1 MTFLISQPKGVPA
14 ARLGQ
19 IAQHTRSGGHR
30 HLHAGRDPGSGNGRC
45 RCVLTN
51 PTCPPHAQE
60 CHPRAGR

>member
-1 MTFLISQPKGVPA
+1 MTFLSSQPKGVPA

-19 IAQHTRSGGHR
+19 SRSTLGPAVTGTCV
-30 HLHAGRDPGSGNGRC
+30 RDVIRGSGNGRC

-51 PTCPPHAQE
+51 PTCPPYAQA